1 MAHIVASLIG
11 GLGEMLSFPAFLYQ
25 LIGIV
30 FGFILGVIP
39 GIGGIFG
46 MALVL
51 PLTFSMKPE
60 FALSLLLGV
69 YAVSTTGG
77 SVTSILFGV
86 PGTAVNVATV
96 FDGYPMAQ
104 RGEGARAIG
113 IAMTASGLGGLF
125 GAVILALLIPV
136 LQPLVLAFAP
146 PEFFM
151 LAVLGIVFIAYLG
164 SGAVL
169 KSLVTGGVG
178 LMLSFVGQDLTTGT
192 LRYTFGQLYLWD
204 GVPLVP
210 AVIGLFAIGE
220 MIDLGVRGGS
230 IAQAGLEAKGN
241 PFEGMKD
248 VFRHWGLFLRSS
260 AMGTIIGIIPGLG
273 GVVANFLAYGH
284 AVQTSKDPSRFGK
297 GAPEGVIGPESSNNA
312 KEGGSLV
319 PTLAFGIP
327 GSEAMAILLG
337 AFYILGLQPGPKML
351 TENLDLVFMMV
362 WILVASNIIGAL
374 IGFVLARRM
383 AFITKIRGELIVP
396 VVFVISVFGAYATN
410 NDLGDFL
417 VAIGFGIGGYYLKK
431 HDYSRA
437 TLIIGLVLG
446 RIVEKNLLL
455 SIALYGWSMF
465 LRPLTLLFLLSII
478 VTLIYPLLRGVRRK
492 IESSPPS

>member
-1 MAHIVASLIG
+1 MNHIIVALFRG
-11 GLGEMLSFPAFLYQ
+11 FVEMVSFPAFIYQ
-25 LIGIV
+25 LVGIV
-30 FGFILGVIP
+30 GGFIIGVIP

-46 MALVL
+46 MALIL
-51 PLTFSMKPE
+51 PLTFGMKPDY
-60 FALSLLLGV
+60 ALALLLGV

-77 SVTSILFGV
+77 SVTAILFGV

-113 IAMTASGLGGLF
+113 ISMTASGLGGLF
-125 GAVILALLIPV
+125 GALVLALLIPV
-136 LQPLVLAFAP
+136 LEPLVLAFAP

-151 LAVLGIVFIAYLG
+151 LALLGIVFIAYLG
-164 SGAVL
+164 SGETL
-169 KSLVTGGVG
+169 KSLVTGGLG

-210 AVIGLFAIGE
+210 TVIGLFAIAE
-220 MIDLGVRGGS
+220 MIDLGIKGGS
-230 IAQAGLEAKGN
+230 IAQAGLEAKGS
-241 PFEGMKD
+241 PLQGVKD
-248 VFRHWGLFLRSS
+248 VFQHFGLFLRSS
-260 AMGTIIGIIPGLG
+260 AIGTIIGIIPGLG

-297 GAPEGVIGPESSNNA
+297 GAPEGVIGPESANNA

-337 AFYILGLQPGPKML
+337 AFYIMGLQPGPTML
-351 TENLDLVFMMV
+351 TENLDTVFMMV
-362 WILVASNIIGAL
+362 WILAASNVLGAL
-374 IGFVLARRM
+374 LGFALARQM
-383 AFITKIRGELIVP
+383 AIITKIRSELIVP
-396 VVFVISVFGAYATN
+396 VVLVISMFGAYATHN
-410 NDLGDFL
+410 SLGDFL
-417 VAIGFGIGGYYLKK
+417 VAILFGIGGYYLKK

-446 RIVEKNLLL
+446 RIVEKNLVL
-455 SIALYGWSMF
+455 SMELYGWSMF

-478 VTLIYPLLRGVRRK
+478 ATMVYPFFRPAKRL
-492 IESSPPS
+492 